1 MSLLHDNI
9 SPLIESQFPAFYREE
24 GPLFVEF
31 VKQYYVW
38 MEQSG
43 SPLYESRHLLEYRD
57 IDATLDE
64 FLPHFQN
71 KFLRGTPS
79 VNIQHQ
85 RDLIK
90 HSRALYQTKGTIES
104 LRLIFRMLFGEDVEV
119 YYPGDDILRAS
130 DGEWV
135 TPRYIEISIAAK
147 NKGLIGRDIIGSQSG
162 AKAFV
167 DRIDRK
173 TYKGRSVDVAYLS
186 NLQPNQL
193 TGSTFVYGE
202 YVSVDGILADCPT
215 VVGSLTKVDITA
227 AGSGFADG
235 EVVNLVSERRGRQG
249 TARVTS
255 TGNRTGEVNYRL
267 VDGGYG
273 YTLNA
278 NLVGTSQ
285 KVYVSANVLSLTSF
299 MSSNSFVTSFPEFST
314 LVQPL
319 ATVTFTTANTTTFAS
334 GNLVYGVNSSLGVI
348 ASGVVLNASQA
359 LGSGTLLIS
368 PHTTAKISI
377 DTVSTPNTATES
389 FSIGEYVYQA
399 SFAGNTAVGSV
410 VLANA
415 THVVVDQRF
424 GPFVD
429 GSIIFGSDSGCRAN
443 AASVNTTALTNTHF
457 ANTSITRI
465 VLAETNLGGNKTSAT
480 NDTATANVVGSN
492 SAAVGV
498 FQITNS
504 FKSGT
509 GALVYS
515 ANSEGTAEI
524 TVTSSGFP
532 GSFKI
537 GAITDTETVYVG
549 TDSLGSNNTSNVN
562 FLSVPLNSTAYGF
575 RGGPSANLS
584 SVLATAFSK
593 TPITIGSI
601 LSLTE
606 RNPGYDNTAKPFIVE
621 IEQTIASYGKRS
633 VINCSTTTPVGF
645 FKVGELVTQAV
656 PLPAVTLNVTGVTGT
671 FDYLQREI
679 IMQQRSDG
687 VTTYGE
693 LYTTS
698 ITGGAGSIRV
708 LVANTANTFD
718 TSNTIVGM
726 SSSAQANVSS
736 KATANV
742 ISTAKGIIVD
752 TSQISTSIKRNSFQN
767 FVVGG
772 ELLGSESGAS
782 CTVTTLQEDNS
793 SDVLGNNAY
802 VDPQAGVS
810 DGTINT
816 VEVVDSGFFYEDG
829 ETVVIES
836 GNNQITAAGIARVQK
851 MGQSQGYWRGD
862 RGTLDSSKRIQDG
875 EYYQEYSYEI
885 RAGLNRQDYE
895 SAVKSIT
902 HVAGTKMFSRYDKT
916 TLESNIIRKVAAPGT
931 DSIVTLTLNS
941 VSGSFDPMETVT
953 QSVGGNVVATGYVLS
968 FDSGLNKLQVAN
980 TTGQFTFSQTVVGA
994 NTAASGTITSI
1005 NISLL

>member
-43 SPLYESRHLLEYRD
+43 SPLYESRHLLDYRD
-57 IDATLDE
+57 VDTTLDA

-71 KFLRGTPS
+71 KFLRGTPTI
-79 VNIQHQ
+79 NIQHQ

-104 LRLIFRMLFGEDVEV
+104 LRLIFRMLFGEDVDV

-135 TPRYIEISIAAK
+135 TPRYIEISIAPK
-147 NKGLIGRDIIGSQSG
+147 NQSLIGRDITGSESG

-173 TYKGRSVDVAYLS
+173 SYMGRTVDVAYLS
-186 NLQPNQL
+186 NLQPNQT

-202 YVSVDGILADCPT
+202 YVSVDGILADCPS
-215 VVGSLTKVDITA
+215 VVGSLTRVDVTA
-227 AGSGFADG
+227 AGSGFTEG
-235 EVVNLVSERRGRQG
+235 EIVNLVSDRRGRQG

-267 VDGGYG
+267 MDGGYG

-278 NLVGTSQ
+278 NLIGTSQ

-299 MSSNSFVTSFPEFST
+299 MSSNSFIDSFPEFST

-319 ATVTFTTANTTTFAS
+319 ATLSFATANTTFAS
-334 GNLVYGVNSSLGVI
+334 GDLVYGVNSSLGVI
-348 ASGVVLNASQA
+348 ASGVVLTASQA
-359 LGSGTLLIS
+359 LGSGTLLLS
-368 PHTTAKISI
+368 PHETSKISI
-377 DTVSTPNTATES
+377 DTVNFSNNVTGS
-389 FSIGEYVYQA
+389 FAIGEYVYQS

-410 VLANA
+410 VLANS
-415 THVVVDQRF
+415 THIIVDQRF
-424 GPFVD
+424 GPFVN
-429 GSIIFGSDSGCRAN
+429 GALILSESSGCRAN
-443 AASVNTTALTNTHF
+443 AASVDTTPLTTEHFTNT
-457 ANTSITRI
+457 AITRI
-465 VLAETNLGGNKTSAT
+465 VLAETNLGATKTSVT
-480 NDTATANVVGSN
+480 DDTATANVVGSN

-498 FQITNS
+498 FDITNA

-524 TVTSSGFP
+524 TVTSSGYP

-549 TDSLGSNNTSNVN
+549 TDGLGSNNASNVA
-562 FLSVPLNSTAYGF
+562 FLSLPLDSVAYGF
-575 RGGPSANLS
+575 SGGPTANLS

-593 TPITIGSI
+593 TPIVIGSI

-606 RNPGYDNTAKPFIVE
+606 RNPGFDNTAKPFIVE

-633 VINCSTTTPVGF
+633 IINCSTSTPVGF

-656 PLPAVTLNVTGVTGT
+656 PLPAVNVAVTSVSGT
-671 FDYLQREI
+671 FDYSQREI
-679 IMQQRSDG
+679 LVQQRSDG

-693 LYTTS
+693 LYTS
-698 ITGGAGSIRV
+698 SVTGGAGTLRV
-708 LVANTANTFD
+708 FVANTANTFD

-726 SSSAQANVSS
+726 SSSANGTVSS
-736 KATANV
+736 VATANV
-742 ISTAKGIIVD
+742 TSTAKGIIVD

-772 ELLGSESGAS
+772 VLLGAESGAT

-793 SDVLGNNAY
+793 SEVLGNNAN

-816 VEVVDSGFFYEDG
+816 VEVADSGFFYEDG
-829 ETVVIES
+829 ETLTLQAD
-836 GNNQITAAGIARVQK
+836 NNQITGSGIARVRQ
-851 MGQSQGYWRGD
+851 MGQSQGFWRGD
-862 RGTLDSSKRIQDG
+862 RGTLDSTKRIQDG

-885 RAGLNRQDYE
+885 RTGLNRQDYE

-902 HVAGTKMFSRYDKT
+902 HVAGTKMFNKYDKT
-916 TLESNIIRKVAAPGT
+916 TLQSNIITKVAAPGT
-931 DSIVTLTLNS
+931 NS
-941 VSGSFDPMETVT
+941 VSALTLTDVSGTFEPLEIVT
-953 QSVGGNVVATGYVLS
+953 QTVGANVVAYGHVLS

-980 TTGQFTFSQTVVGA
+980 TTGQFTTTQTVVGA
-994 NTAASGTITSI
+994 NSAASGTITSI

>member
-43 SPLYESRHLLEYRD
+43 NPLYQARHLLDYRD
-57 IDATLDE
+57 VDSTLDE

-71 KFLRGTPS
+71 KFLRGTPT

-90 HSRALYQTKGTIES
+90 HSRSLYQTKGTIES
-104 LRLIFRMLFGEDVEV
+104 LRLIFRMLFGEDVDV

-147 NKGLIGRDIIGSQSG
+147 NMSLIGRDITGSQSG

-173 TYKGRSVDVAYLS
+173 TYKGRTVDVAYLS
-186 NLQPNQL
+186 NLQPNQS

-202 YVSVDGILADCPT
+202 YVSIDGILADCPT
-215 VVGSLTKVDITA
+215 VVGSLTRVDVTA
-227 AGSGFADG
+227 AGSGFAEG
-235 EVVNLVSERRGRQG
+235 EVVNLISDRRGRQG

-267 VDGGYG
+267 MDGGYG

-299 MSSNSFVTSFPEFST
+299 MSSDPYVKSFPEFST

-319 ATVTFTTANTTTFAS
+319 ATVSFSTANTTFAS

-348 ASGVVLNASQA
+348 ASGVVLNVSQA
-359 LGSGTLLIS
+359 LGTGTMLLS
-368 PHTTAKISI
+368 PHTTAKISV
-377 DTVSTPNTATES
+377 DTLLAPNTVTGS
-389 FSIGEYVYQA
+389 FSVGEYVYQA
-399 SFAGNTAVGSV
+399 GFAGNTAVGSV

-415 THVVVDQRF
+415 SHIVVDQRF
-424 GPFVD
+424 GPFAN
-429 GSIIFGSDSGCRAN
+429 GATIYGSDSGCRAN
-443 AASVNTTALTNTHF
+443 AATVSEVSLSNAHF
-457 ANTSITRI
+457 TNTSIARI
-465 VLAETNLGGNKTSAT
+465 VLAETNLGGLKTAVT

-515 ANSEGTAEI
+515 ANSSGTAEV
-524 TVTSSGFP
+524 TVTSSGYP

-549 TDSLGSNNTSNVN
+549 TDGLGSNNTSNAS
-562 FLSVPLNSTAYGF
+562 FLTIPLNSTAYGF
-575 RGGPSANLS
+575 TGGPSANLS

-633 VINCSTTTPVGF
+633 IINCSTTTPVGF

-656 PLPAVTLNVTGVTGT
+656 MLPAVNVAVTSVTGT
-671 FDYLQREI
+671 FDYSHREI
-679 IMQQRSDG
+679 VMQVRGDG

-693 LYTTS
+693 LYTS
-698 ITGGAGSIRV
+698 SVTGGAGV
-708 LVANTANTFD
+708 LRIFVANTANTFD

-726 SSSAQANVSS
+726 SSNAHANVSS
-736 KATANV
+736 TSIANV
-742 ISTAKGIIVD
+742 AVTAKGIIVD
-752 TSQISTSIKRNSFQN
+752 TNQVSTSIKRNSFQN
-767 FVVGG
+767 FIVGG
-772 ELLGSESGAS
+772 VLFGSESGAT

-829 ETVVIES
+829 ETLSIES
-836 GNNQITAAGIARVQK
+836 DNNQITGSGIARVQT

-862 RGTLDSSKRIQDG
+862 RGTLDSTKRIQDG

-902 HVAGTKMFSRYDKT
+902 HVAGTKMFSKYAKT
-916 TLESNIIRKVAAPGT
+916 STEPSIITKVAPPGT
-931 DSIVTLTLNS
+931 NSIITLMLS
-941 VSGSFDPMETVT
+941 SMDGSFELGEIATQTVA
-953 QSVGGNVVATGYVLS
+953 GNVVASGYVLS

-980 TTGQFTFSQTVVGA
+980 TTGQFTYSQTVVGA
-994 NTAASGTITSI
+994 SSTASGTIDSI